1 MDEPAAGE
9 DPDTCRAAAEIDHR
23 GAQLRLVVDE
33 RREARGV
40 RRRHHRLDPQM
51 AAFDDQH
58 QIAGGRRITGGEM
71 KIEAKF
77 VADHALRIAHVLGR
91 VEPEGGRKRMQD
103 CPPGLGI
110 HRGGSF
116 EHVVD
121 VVFGDGLAAQ
131 LRIRAVAARSEPP
144 AGHVDDDAADL
155 DAGHALG
162 RVDGQA
168 HGMLRRMKI
177 DHRAALDA
185 VRALMAD
192 AEHLAAVGSPAQRLG
207 RLHRRQ
213 ARDQAHDLGSAD
225 VEHRENGALARRDLT
240 HARSE
245 RFQAHGW
252 APFLAAWASAQAV
265 AASSVNRTNTLPG
278 TRKSSAIA
286 SFSRIRDWC

>member
-1 MDEPAAGE
+1 
-9 DPDTCRAAAEIDHR
+9 
-23 GAQLRLVVDE
+23 
-33 RREARGV
+33 
-40 RRRHHRLDPQM
+40 
-51 AAFDDQH
+51 
-58 QIAGGRRITGGEM
+58 M
-71 KIEAKF
+71 KIEAEF

-91 VEPEGGRKRMQD
+91 VEPEGGRKRVQD
-103 CPPGLGI
+103 CPPGLGV
-110 HRGGSF
+110 HRGRSF

-131 LRIRAVAARSEPP
+131 LRIRAVAARSKAP

-168 HGMLRRMKI
+168 YGMLRRMKI
-177 DHRAALDA
+177 DDRAALDA

-192 AEHLAAVGSPAQRLG
+192 AEHLAAVGATAQSLG

-252 APFLAAWASAQAV
+252 APFLAAWASAQAA

-286 SFSRIRDWC
+286 SFSRIGIDVEA

>member
-1 MDEPAAGE
+1 
-9 DPDTCRAAAEIDHR
+9 
-23 GAQLRLVVDE
+23 
-33 RREARGV
+33 
-40 RRRHHRLDPQM
+40 
-51 AAFDDQH
+51 
-58 QIAGGRRITGGEM
+58 M
-71 KIEAKF
+71 KIEAEF
-77 VADHALRIAHVLGR
+77 VADHALRVAHVLGR
-91 VEPEGGRKRMQD
+91 IEPEGGRKRVQD
-103 CPPGLGI
+103 CPPGLGV
-110 HRGGSF
+110 HRGRSF

-131 LRIRAVAARSEPP
+131 LRVRAVAARSKAP

-155 DAGHALG
+155 DAGHALR

-168 HGMLRRMKI
+168 YGMLRRMKI
-177 DHRAALDA
+177 DHRAALDP

-192 AEHLAAVGSPAQRLG
+192 AEHLAAVGATAQSLG

-252 APFLAAWASAQAV
+252 APFLAAWASAQAL

-286 SFSRIRDWC
+286 SFSRIRD